1 MHDFVTALEM
11 GGGLS
16 VVLPLLQR
24 KILCCFN
31 ITNEAS
37 CYSPSPSYID
47 LSSQLGRSM
56 AEAIEAEL
64 IPDESSTNLL
74 ATLLIASLLISAIF
88 LAIAYSP
95 SETTVSNS
103 VEVADSGEW
112 RAFSVVAPIDTG
124 INVYHD
130 HFRTNETYPQW
141 LLDDLGVNRVCELTF
156 NGTWAERYEADRADC
171 WDNLTTSDIVYFPGT
186 KIIGTSPDGSGG
198 VLILDDPSDGHG
210 TAVTGSVI
218 DANPDAVIF
227 FVEGFSDSAV
237 LAAANQPLVDVIS
250 TSFGAIGSI
259 PVPGIE
265 DATRVAVVDH
275 NKLHTGA
282 ADNSPSP
289 AIQDATAGP
298 PWSIGI
304 AGYAEEGDDQKEIMS
319 GSYPDISADWTQYLP
334 NHDDI
339 DGYHETSGTSFA
351 TPRTAGIISF
361 VLQSLRHEFADSSSG
376 ASEDRGGMLVTGNN
390 FSVSNADVRQA
401 INLSAWY
408 PDFGWD
414 PTSGTMPISPVLP
427 CTQTGWGLVNLSN
440 IQPLIAHLNETS
452 PLPDRPSDVEACMAA
467 NQEMRESYWGA
478 YPSAAN
484 STAIV
489 TADEYATRH
498 I

>member
-1 MHDFVTALEM
+1 MADALE
-11 GGGLS
+11 
-16 VVLPLLQR
+16 
-24 KILCCFN
+24 
-31 ITNEAS
+31 
-37 CYSPSPSYID
+37 
-47 LSSQLGRSM
+47 
-56 AEAIEAEL
+56 AEFVE
-64 IPDESSTNLL
+64 ESSSNNVL
-74 ATLLIASLLISAIF
+74 AGSLIASLLISAIF

-95 SETTVSNS
+95 SDDTVAQSISQTTS
-103 VEVADSGEW
+103 DEW
-112 RAFSVVAPIDTG
+112 RAFSVIAPIDTG

-141 LLDDLGVNRVCELTF
+141 LLDDLGVNKVCDLTF
-156 NGTWAERYEADRADC
+156 SGTWQERFDADRADC

-186 KIIGTSPDGSGG
+186 KIIGTSPDGDGG
-198 VLILDDPSDGHG
+198 ILILDDPSDGHG

-227 FVEGFSDSAV
+227 FVEGFSDTAV

-250 TSFGAIGSI
+250 TSFGAIGSV
-259 PVPGIE
+259 PLPGIE
-265 DATRVAVVDH
+265 DATKVAVVEN

-339 DGYHETSGTSFA
+339 EGYHETSGTSFA
-351 TPRTAGIISF
+351 TPRTAGIISY
-361 VLQSLRHEFADSSSG
+361 VLQSLRHEYSDFGSG
-376 ASEDRGGMLVTGNN
+376 ASVERDGMLVSGSN
-390 FSVSNADVRQA
+390 FTVSNQEVRQA

-414 PTSGTMPISPVLP
+414 PTSGTMPISPVMP
-427 CTQTGWGLVNLSN
+427 CMQTGWGLVNLSN
-440 IQPLIAHLNETS
+440 IEPIIAHLNKSSIMGE
-452 PLPDRPSDVEACMAA
+452 RPSDVAACMSA
-467 NQEMRESYWGA
+467 NQELRESYWGA
-478 YPSAAN
+478 YPSSAN
-484 STAIV
+484 INAQF
-489 TADEYATRH
+489 YAEEFATWRD
-498 I
+498 